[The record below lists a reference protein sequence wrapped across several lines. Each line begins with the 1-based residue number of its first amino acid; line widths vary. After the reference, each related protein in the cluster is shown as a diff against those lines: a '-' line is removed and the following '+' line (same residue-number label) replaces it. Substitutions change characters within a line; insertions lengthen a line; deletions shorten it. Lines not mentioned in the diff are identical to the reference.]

1 MVNLGLLY
9 DPAISLLG
17 MYTRE
22 METQSKT
29 ETYVLT
35 FEYHYSLITKSRNH
49 PNVPQHVDK

>member
-49 PNVPQHVDK
+49 PNVPQHVVK